1 MLSSESSASSRFP
14 GIYSQNAG
22 PHARHAPG
30 GGLTLTYHF
39 SRPQR
44 FARWGLFFEHDMST
58 YKAPVDF
65 RQFNHADM
73 WEACKGFRGVIHK
86 AIYTADCELETL
98 LRGHLQQLLDIDEDI
113 EDREGFAFA
122 AGAALAHQMRGKK

>member
-1 MLSSESSASSRFP
+1 MQGTSP
-14 GIYSQNAG
+14 GD
-22 PHARHAPG
+22 
-30 GGLTLTYHF
+30 GLNLIYHF

-58 YKAPVDF
+58 YKTLVDF
-65 RQFNHADM
+65 RLFNHADM
-73 WEACKGFRGVIHK
+73 WEACKGFRSVIHK
-86 AIYTADCELETL
+86 AIYTADVELAAL

-122 AGAALAHQMRGKK
+122 AGAALAHQMRSRK